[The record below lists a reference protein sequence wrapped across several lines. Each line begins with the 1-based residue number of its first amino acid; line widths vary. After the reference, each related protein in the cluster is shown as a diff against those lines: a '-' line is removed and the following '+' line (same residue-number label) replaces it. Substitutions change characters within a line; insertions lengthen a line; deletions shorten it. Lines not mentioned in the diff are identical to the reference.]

1 MKKNNII
8 KTITTLSLAM
18 SFVFSGISFAMSPVS
33 TKQQLEIFKK
43 SYTKAPNPTKA
54 DPKLYPLS
62 GKIEYATITKE
73 LIDQQV
79 ADGGGF
85 IGTTADGRFYDTRKR
100 ASDINVVYDEW
111 IGNIC
116 LPAKTINEFGYDSF
130 GQSRNDTGDSCLE
143 LYLDLAGLNQDEL
156 TDKGKEVRKV
166 IVDFL
171 NSWDWENA
179 SDREKID
186 KIMEFT
192 KARVKYPTDEYMEND
207 KTASAGNIYGA
218 LINGY
223 AACSG
228 DTDTLHLLCRCVGLN
243 CVKARNT
250 AHEWSYVEID
260 GKWYHIAT
268 EIGWENIDEGYTT
281 DEEIQNH
288 PNICTSCEL
297 K

>member
-1 MKKNNII
+1 MKKINIL

-18 SFVFSGISFAMSPVS
+18 SFVFSSISFAMSPAN

-43 SYTKAPNPTKA
+43 SYTKAPNPAKA

-73 LIDQQV
+73 FIDQQV
-79 ADGGGF
+79 ADGEF
-85 IGTTADGRFYDTRKR
+85 FVGTAENGYKYNTMKR
-100 ASDINVVYDEW
+100 PSDINVVYDKD
-111 IGNIC
+111 IGTIC
-116 LPAKTINEFGYDSF
+116 LPAKTINEFRYDSF
-130 GQSRNDTGDSCLE
+130 AWTRNDSGDSCSE

-228 DTDTLHLLCRCVGLN
+228 DADTLHLLCRCVGLN

-250 AHEWSYVEID
+250 AHEWCYVEVD

-281 DEEIQNH
+281 DEEIKNH
-288 PNICTSCEL
+288 PNIGGSWEL